1 MYRMIA
7 ALSHLPASVQ
17 NPQLPNHPYQ
27 NKGAPFMSSNEVVE
41 RILANPKFQELV
53 RKRSRISWTMFFI
66 VVTLYYLLM
75 GTVAF
80 FPEALRT
87 LISPESVVTIGW
99 PLGAGVIVI
108 SWLLT
113 GLYIRKANSELEPLN
128 DAILKDLK

>member
-1 MYRMIA
+1 
-7 ALSHLPASVQ
+7 
-17 NPQLPNHPYQ
+17 
-27 NKGAPFMSSNEVVE
+27 MSSNEVVE
-41 RILANPKFQELV
+41 RIVANPKFQELV

-66 VVTLYYLLM
+66 VITLYYLLM

-87 LISPESVVTIGW
+87 LINPESVVTIGW

-113 GLYIRKANSELEPLN
+113 GLYIRKANTELEPLN